1 MLKLTILHRADG
13 VPVPSAVEGPG
24 VYVWRDLAGRPC
36 AYGQTV
42 AGEHWMLWPHLATYR
57 FDDEGGDVVAYSS
70 DSASPDSIID
80 TFHRMVLPLAL
91 QRRGLEAL
99 HASAVT
105 IAGRVVAFCAVSG
118 TGKSTLAYALHRAR
132 GYPHWSDDAVV
143 FEVGAA
149 ITAVPLPF
157 DVRLL
162 PEAAAA
168 FSGSSPRPA
177 AVLPRLL
184 EPPPLERAPL
194 GAICVLA
201 RRERHEFGGDVSV
214 TRLSSPKALTA
225 VLEHA
230 HCFSLTDVARKKL
243 MMEHYLDV
251 AERLPV
257 LEVRFKPGLDRL
269 PAVVDGVSRALEP

>member
-1 MLKLTILHRADG
+1 MLKLTILDRADG
-13 VPVPSAVEGPG
+13 VRVPAAVDGPG
-24 VYVWRDLAGRPC
+24 VYVWRDLGGRPC

-42 AGEHWMLWPHLATYR
+42 DGHHWMHWPHLASYR
-57 FDDEGGDVVAYSS
+57 FDDEGGDVVAYTS

-132 GYPHWSDDAVV
+132 GYPQWSDDAVV
-143 FEVGAA
+143 FEVGSA

-168 FSGSSPRPA
+168 FTGSSPRPA
-177 AVLPRLL
+177 AVLPRGL
-184 EPPPLERAPL
+184 EPAPL

-201 RRERHEFGGDVSV
+201 RRGRREFGDVSV
-214 TRLSSPKALTA
+214 DRLPSAKALTA

-230 HCFSLTDVARKKL
+230 HCFSLTDLPRKTL

-251 AERLPV
+251 AERVPV
-257 LEVRFKPGLDRL
+257 MEVRFKPGLDRL
-269 PAVVDGVSRALEP
+269 PAVVEGVSRALEP